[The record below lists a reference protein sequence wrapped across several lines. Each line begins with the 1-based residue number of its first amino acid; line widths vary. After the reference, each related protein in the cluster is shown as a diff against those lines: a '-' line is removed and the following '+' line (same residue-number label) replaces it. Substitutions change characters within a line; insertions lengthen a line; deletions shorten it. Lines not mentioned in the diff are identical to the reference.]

1 MKKHIWRQ
9 FQAEDAATIRN
20 ICIKCKP
27 DDTGL
32 GYRSI
37 NFSFTGLPESIPK
50 HFRGSLTRPAN
61 EPFRD
66 MTSGRAPGAGPARF
80 MERAAG
86 PDGGAGHRDHG
97 HQATRKPPMRKTL
110 LTTTALAMGAGGIAA
125 AQEAEPELG
134 IALSGAA
141 EMGIAGSKG
150 DNTRF
155 HTDIQATFTM
165 SGATDGGLTYG
176 TAIDLS
182 EVSDEVD
189 GTDHATGNDDAHGGI
204 AINIAGPFGTLTM
217 GDTDGAFDWAMT
229 ETAVGGSLRDNH
241 TGHPGYN
248 GNGGLDGTH
257 DGQILSYTHTI
268 GGIGIAV
275 SAEVPDGVE
284 GSPSEGSA
292 VFGVGAKYSMPM
304 AGGASVGVGVG
315 YQSGDKDMVDYG
327 KDYADLGVTGI
338 MKPTT
343 GPNAN
348 LALNRFLND
357 NRSAIGASVNM
368 ASGGGLSAIV
378 NWSQTSHEGSRVNRG
393 NNNTVIAWDSDITVT
408 HFGLGVGYT
417 AGPVTVGANWGRNE
431 TEVELNRTRNGSPH
445 QEATREISAT
455 GIGLA
460 ANYDL
465 GGGASLQLGVGDGT
479 TETTDEPEGGSSP
492 GPESKD
498 HNNWSLGLAF
508 SF

>member
-1 MKKHIWRQ
+1 
-9 FQAEDAATIRN
+9 
-20 ICIKCKP
+20 
-27 DDTGL
+27 
-32 GYRSI
+32 
-37 NFSFTGLPESIPK
+37 
-50 HFRGSLTRPAN
+50 
-61 EPFRD
+61 
-66 MTSGRAPGAGPARF
+66 
-80 MERAAG
+80 
-86 PDGGAGHRDHG
+86 
-97 HQATRKPPMRKTL
+97 MRKTL

-217 GDTDGAFDWAMT
+217 GDTDGAFDWALT

-248 GNGGLDGTH
+248 GNGGLDGAH
-257 DGQILSYTHTI
+257 DGQILSYTHSI
-268 GGIGIAV
+268 GGIGIAA

-315 YQSGDKDMVDYG
+315 YQRGDKDMVDYAKG
-327 KDYADLGVTGI
+327 YKDLNVTGI
-338 MKPTT
+338 KDPES
-343 GPNAN
+343 G
-348 LALNRFLND
+348 NRFLND

-378 NWSQTSHEGSRVNRG
+378 NWSQTSHEGSRVNRD
-393 NNNTVIAWDSDITVT
+393 NNTVIAWDSEKTVT

-417 AGPVTVGANWGRNE
+417 AGPVTVGANWGRKE

-445 QEATREISAT
+445 EAATRDISAT

-479 TETTDEPEGGSSP
+479 TETTDAPEGSSSP
-492 GPESKD
+492 DTDSKD
-498 HNNWSLGLAF
+498 HNTWSLGLAF

>member
-1 MKKHIWRQ
+1 
-9 FQAEDAATIRN
+9 
-20 ICIKCKP
+20 
-27 DDTGL
+27 
-32 GYRSI
+32 
-37 NFSFTGLPESIPK
+37 
-50 HFRGSLTRPAN
+50 
-61 EPFRD
+61 
-66 MTSGRAPGAGPARF
+66 
-80 MERAAG
+80 
-86 PDGGAGHRDHG
+86 
-97 HQATRKPPMRKTL
+97 MRKTL

-217 GDTDGAFDWAMT
+217 GDTDGAFDWALT

-241 TGHPGYN
+241 TSHPGYSPG

-257 DGQILSYTHTI
+257 DGQILRYDHTI

-315 YQSGDKDMVDYG
+315 YQRGDKDMVDYDKG
-327 KDYADLGVTGI
+327 YKGLNVTGI
-338 MKPTT
+338 EPINDM
-343 GPNAN
+343 PND
-348 LALNRFLND
+348 NRFLND

-378 NWSQTSHEGSRVNRG
+378 NWSQTSHEGSRVNRR
-393 NNNTVIAWDSDITVT
+393 NNNPLIAWDSDITVT

-445 QEATREISAT
+445 EEATRDISAT

-479 TETTDEPEGGSSP
+479 TETTDVPEGSSSP
-492 GPESKD
+492 APVSKD
-498 HNNWSLGLAF
+498 HNTWSLGLAF